1 MDTAETPDTA
11 RLMRIFG
18 IRFLVLGL
26 VLVVAGET
34 LTALAVLVAG
44 AALLGASARPSR
56 GAEEP

>member
-11 RLMRIFG
+11 RLMRTFG

-34 LTALAVLVAG
+34 LAALAVLGAG
-44 AALLGASARPSR
+44 TGLLIASARPRS
-56 GAEEP
+56 